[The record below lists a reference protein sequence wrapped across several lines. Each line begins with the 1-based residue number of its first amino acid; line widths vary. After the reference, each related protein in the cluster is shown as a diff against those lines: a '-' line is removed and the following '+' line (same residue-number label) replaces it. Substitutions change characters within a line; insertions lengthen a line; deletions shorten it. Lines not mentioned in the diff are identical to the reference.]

1 MNSQSPKALIVTH
14 SIVLQQGLSALLES
28 LPEIMKVTAMK
39 EISSAYAWIET
50 HQPKL
55 VLLDYRITRKDTK
68 FVLAKVQELCPETRR
83 VLLMDDVQE
92 ADWVPRYAD
101 AILIKGIP
109 PQAVAALLSS
119 VLSTKGNE
127 SEPNPAS

>member
-1 MNSQSPKALIVTH
+1 MNSQVPEALIVTQ
-14 SIVLQQGLSALLES
+14 SVVLQQGLSALLES

-39 EISSAYAWIET
+39 EITSAYPWIET
-50 HQPKL
+50 HRPKI
-55 VLLDYRITRKDTK
+55 VLFDYRITRNDTK

-83 VLLMDDVQE
+83 VLLVDDVQE
-92 ADWVPRYAD
+92 ADSVLHNAD

-127 SEPNPAS
+127 PNPAC